1 MNEKNQPVAAASRRV
16 RVLIV
21 EDMAMFRRLLV
32 KWLGGQSRYELA
44 GEAESGEAGLALILE
59 TKPDVLLV
67 DLQLPGIDGLEFIR
81 AARQLRPQMRALVL
95 SSLVDPLALTRVRES
110 GAEGYI
116 EKFAEPEALEK
127 ALAAVADGRRCYSA
141 RFSET
146 LAREGAKA
154 ESVGKILS
162 RREQDVLTRVLAGH
176 TSREIGAM
184 IGLTQRTVDFH
195 RKNIM
200 TKLGAANVAE
210 LAVLAQRMGRLE
222 DGDRPADAER

>member
-1 MNEKNQPVAAASRRV
+1 MTAKTSSTTAASRRV

-32 KWLGGQSRYELA
+32 KWLEGLPRYELA
-44 GEAESGEAGLALILE
+44 AAVASGEEALACVLE

-67 DLQLPGIDGLEFIR
+67 DLQLPGIDGLQLVR
-81 AARQLRPQMRALVL
+81 AARGLRPQMRALVL

-110 GAEGYI
+110 GVEGYV
-116 EKFAEPEALEK
+116 EKHAEPEQLAE
-127 ALAAVADGRRCYSA
+127 ALAAVTDGRRYYST
-141 RFSET
+141 RFNET

-154 ESVGKILS
+154 EAVGKILS
-162 RREQDVLTRVLAGH
+162 RREQDVLTQVLAGR
-176 TSREIGAM
+176 TSREIGAL

-200 TKLGAANVAE
+200 TKLGAGNVAE
-210 LAVLAQRMGRLE
+210 LAANARRAGLSG
-222 DGDRPADAER
+222 

>member
-1 MNEKNQPVAAASRRV
+1 MSGKDQPTSVASRRV

-32 KWLGGQSRYELA
+32 TWLEGQPRYELA
-44 GEAESGEAGLALILE
+44 GAVESGEAGLALILE

-67 DLQLPGIDGLEFIR
+67 DLQLPGIDGLQFVR

-95 SSLVDPLALTRVRES
+95 SSLVDALALTRVRES
-110 GAEGYI
+110 GAEGFV
-116 EKFAEPEALEK
+116 EKNAEPELLAEALT
-127 ALAAVADGRRCYSA
+127 AVTDGRPFYSA

-146 LAREGAKA
+146 LARESTKA
-154 ESVGKILS
+154 TAVGKMLS
-162 RREQDVLTRVLAGH
+162 RREQDVLTQVLAGH
-176 TSREIGAM
+176 TSKEIGAM

-200 TKLGAANVAE
+200 SKLDAGNVAE
-210 LAVLAQRMGRLE
+210 LATKAQRVGL
-222 DGDRPADAER
+222 G